1 MRTKDSVSPN
11 KLRGGFY
18 SPDVLVDLC
27 IKRASELLG
36 QKTNLRIL
44 EPSAGDGAFF
54 RGIARS
60 ELYQDVDSVTAIEL
74 VEEEATKAEH
84 TLHSYNIKGNV
95 INENVLRWAQ
105 DDVRNFNLLLANP
118 PYVRFQFI
126 SETDKQLAKN
136 ISSHFNINSRA
147 VSNLW
152 IPVFILSL
160 GKLNEGGVFSV
171 ILPAEFLTGVSA
183 GVIRNW
189 ILANATDMRIDLF
202 KPGSFPSVLQEVL
215 VLSGRKHSQ
224 DSARK
229 DYSQKIQFHDHNG
242 TERVWEHNIEPGTGT
257 WTNYLLS
264 PEEND
269 IFSNVSSAV
278 GIRKISDVAKFS
290 VSTVTGA
297 NGYFCLSSAEVDKFD
312 LWKWAVPML
321 SKARY
326 SKGVIFNNNDRKII
340 EESGLPAWM
349 LSFSS
354 DKPSPENNNLAKEY
368 LDIGEKKGINLRY
381 KCRVRYPWYRVP
393 IVPAGDLLLSKRSN
407 FFPQVISNHA
417 EVLTTDT
424 IYRGQIFPGETI
436 NADDFTT
443 VFHNSL
449 TMLSAEILGRSFGGG
464 VLELVPSEVNS
475 LRIPIV
481 PGAERHILDIDKIS
495 RESNNHDDL
504 LTKTD
509 ELLTKFF
516 PTLDKNTLSV
526 LHDARNTLL
535 SRRMQRTNSNFYS

>member
-44 EPSAGDGAFF
+44 EPAAGDGAFF

-74 VEEEATKAEH
+74 VEEEAAKAEH

-126 SETDKQLAKN
+126 SETDKQLAKT
-136 ISSHFNINSRA
+136 ISSQFNINSRA

-160 GKLNEGGVFSV
+160 GKLDEGGVFSV

-229 DYSQKIQFHDHNG
+229 DYSQKSSFMTITVLKGFGNTILNLAQELGLTIFFLQKKMIYFLMFL
-242 TERVWEHNIEPGTGT
+242 RLWEFEKSVM
-257 WTNYLLS
+257 LL
-264 PEEND
+264 NLAYQLLQVLMD
-269 IFSNVSSAV
+269 IFV
-278 GIRKISDVAKFS
+278 
-290 VSTVTGA
+290 
-297 NGYFCLSSAEVDKFD
+297 
-312 LWKWAVPML
+312 
-321 SKARY
+321 
-326 SKGVIFNNNDRKII
+326 
-340 EESGLPAWM
+340 
-349 LSFSS
+349 
-354 DKPSPENNNLAKEY
+354 Y
-368 LDIGEKKGINLRY
+368 LQQKLINLTFGNGLFQCY
-381 KCRVRYPWYRVP
+381 LKL
-393 IVPAGDLLLSKRSN
+393 G
-407 FFPQVISNHA
+407 
-417 EVLTTDT
+417 
-424 IYRGQIFPGETI
+424 
-436 NADDFTT
+436 
-443 VFHNSL
+443 
-449 TMLSAEILGRSFGGG
+449 ILR
-464 VLELVPSEVNS
+464 ELY
-475 LRIPIV
+475 LIIMI
-481 PGAERHILDIDKIS
+481 GK
-495 RESNNHDDL
+495 
-504 LTKTD
+504 
-509 ELLTKFF
+509 
-516 PTLDKNTLSV
+516 
-526 LHDARNTLL
+526 
-535 SRRMQRTNSNFYS
+535 

>member
-1 MRTKDSVSPN
+1 MRTKDLVSPN

-27 IKRASELLG
+27 TERASELLG
-36 QKTNLRIL
+36 QKTRLRIL

-74 VEEEATKAEH
+74 IEEEAAKAAH
-84 TLHSYNIKGNV
+84 TLRSLNIKGNV

-105 DDVRNFNLLLANP
+105 NDDRNFNLLLANP

-126 SETDKQLAKN
+126 SETDKQLAKT
-136 ISSHFNINSRA
+136 ISSQFNINSRA

-160 GKLNEGGVFSV
+160 GKLNGGVFSV

-183 GVIRNW
+183 GVVRNW
-189 ILANATDMRIDLF
+189 ILANTTDMRIDLF

-215 VLSGRKHSQ
+215 VLSGRK
-224 DSARK
+224 
-229 DYSQKIQFHDHNG
+229 YSQNSPRKHYSQIVRFHDHNG
-242 TERVWEHNIEPGTGT
+242 TERVWEHNIKPGTGT

-264 PEEND
+264 PEQND
-269 IFSNVSSAV
+269 IFSNVSSTV
-278 GIRKISDVAKFS
+278 GIQKISDVAKFS

-297 NGYFCLSSAEVDKFD
+297 NGYFCLSSEEVDRFD
-312 LWKWAVPML
+312 LWKWAIPML

-326 SKGVIFNNNDRKII
+326 SKGVIFNDDDRKMF
-340 EESGLPAWM
+340 EETGSPAWM
-349 LSFSS
+349 LSFSA
-354 DKPSPENNNLAKEY
+354 DKPSPENYSLAKEY
-368 LDIGEKKGINLRY
+368 LDIGEKNGINLRY

-393 IVPAGDLLLSKRSN
+393 IVPAGDLLLSKRSH

-417 EVLTTDT
+417 GVLTTDT
-424 IYRGQIFPGETI
+424 IYRGQVFPGETI
-436 NADDFTT
+436 NADDFAT

-475 LRIPIV
+475 LRVPVV
-481 PGAERHILDIDKIS
+481 PGAERHILEIDKIS
-495 RESNNHDDL
+495 RKSNNHDDL

-509 ELLTKFF
+509 ELLTKFI
-516 PTLDKNTLSV
+516 PTLDKNILSV

-535 SRRMQRTNSNFYS
+535 SRRMQRTNSNFYL